1 MGVHG
6 LLAGART
13 RRACGARR
21 GTAPGRGRAGRE
33 AGVRPEVS
41 DAPLFIA
48 LGAHVFDVHA
58 KYVEQIPEGQG
69 GALIEEIRVSP
80 AGAAGGT
87 AITMAKLGARTVTV
101 GALGRD
107 DIGDLLVTM
116 LGKLGVE
123 TDHLARRE
131 GVQTSATVLPIRT
144 NGDRPALHVIGAN
157 ASFTR
162 DDVPWDLIEQAD
174 TLHLGG
180 PEFMHEL
187 APEILGF
194 CRQHGVRTSSDVL
207 ADGWPELLDMI
218 APALEQ
224 VDWFLPNEDQ
234 AMKLTGTNDAEAAG
248 RALLERGIGGCAI
261 TCGAHG
267 SVIVGADAADQVPA
281 FDIEV
286 VDTTGCGD
294 AFSAGFMRGLSL
306 DRSAADAARLGSACA
321 ALVAQGLGSDA
332 GQFDLEAADR
342 FAAETPTKEG

>member
-1 MGVHG
+1 M
-6 LLAGART
+6 
-13 RRACGARR
+13 
-21 GTAPGRGRAGRE
+21 
-33 AGVRPEVS
+33 S
-41 DAPLFIA
+41 NAPLFIP

-58 KYVEQIPEGQG
+58 KYVEQIPDGQG

-101 GALGRD
+101 GAIGSD

-116 LGKLGVE
+116 LAKLGVE
-123 TDHLARRE
+123 TDHLARKN
-131 GVQTSATVLPIRT
+131 GVQTSATVLPIRP

-157 ASFTR
+157 GSFTR

-194 CRQHGVRTSSDVL
+194 AREHGVRTSADVL

-218 APALEQ
+218 APALEN

-234 AMKLTGTNDAEAAG
+234 AMKLTGADDAEAAG
-248 RALLERGIGGCAI
+248 RALIERGIGGCAI
-261 TCGAHG
+261 TCGARG
-267 SVIVGADAADQVPA
+267 SVVVSAGTAERVPA
-281 FDIEV
+281 FQTDV

-306 DRSAADAARLGSACA
+306 GRSPTDAARLGSACA
-321 ALVAQGLGSDA
+321 SLVAQGLGSDA
-332 GQFDLEAADR
+332 GEFDLTVADE
-342 FAAETPTKEG
+342 FAAQTPALQDQP